1 MGLIEVNRTD
11 ENPAP
16 GITAPMVAVIED
28 LDALR
33 EETLQLLTDGGYA
46 AWGAE
51 SAEAFYR
58 ALLSERA
65 DVCVVDLG
73 LPGESGMEVI
83 CHLRHTLDC
92 GIIALTAW
100 GSREKRLEGFA
111 RGADHYLVKPV
122 DPDELLAIINALWRR
137 AGCQQRAV
145 SPTTQWWIDPVSSEL
160 VTPARQRIALTS
172 TEFQLLD
179 YLMHHPGETV
189 TKATLYHTLFSN
201 EEDSTVEPDPH
212 RIDVIVSRLR
222 VKARNMGEALP
233 IRSVFGRGLVLACT
247 N

>member
-1 MGLIEVNRTD
+1 MVTEVDGTEKKQGSMD
-11 ENPAP
+11 
-16 GITAPMVAVIED
+16 TAPVVAVIED

-33 EETLQLLTDGGYA
+33 EETLQLLADGGYT
-46 AWGAE
+46 AWGAG

-137 AGCQQRAV
+137 TGCQQRAV
-145 SPTTQWWIDPVSSEL
+145 SPTTQWWIDAVSCEL

-172 TEFQLLD
+172 TEYQLLD

-189 TKATLYHTLFSN
+189 TKAALYHALFSK
-201 EEDSTVEPDPH
+201 EYDSTVEPDPH

-222 VKARNMGEALP
+222 VKARSLGETLP
-233 IRSVFGRGLVLACT
+233 IRSVFGRGLVLVCGD
-247 N
+247 

>member
-1 MGLIEVNRTD
+1 MVTEVDGTEKNQGPLGTV
-11 ENPAP
+11 PV
-16 GITAPMVAVIED
+16 VAVIED

-73 LPGESGMEVI
+73 LPGESGLEVI
-83 CHLRHTLDC
+83 SHLRHTLDC

-100 GSREKRLEGFA
+100 GTRERRLEGFA

-122 DPDELLAIINALWRR
+122 DPDELLAIIQALWRR
-137 AGCQQRAV
+137 TGGQRGDRA
-145 SPTTQWWIDPVSSEL
+145 PTTLWWIDPLSSEL
-160 VTPARQRIALTS
+160 VTPARQRIGLTS
-172 TEFQLLD
+172 TEYRLVE
-179 YLMHHPGETV
+179 YLMDRPGETV
-189 TKATLYHTLFSN
+189 TKATLFHALFSK
-201 EEDSTVEPDPH
+201 EDDSAVEPDPH